1 MAIQYKKNAAHF
13 DGNIS
18 VEDAEE
24 LLGWIQKNPKSKADF
39 TRCTHLHAANL
50 QVLMAA
56 RMAVSAWPQDKTLK
70 SWLTAALA
78 TSI

>member
-24 LLGWIQKNPKSKADF
+24 LLGWIQKTPKAKPTLPAAPICMPPIC
-39 TRCTHLHAANL
+39 RC
-50 QVLMAA
+50 
-56 RMAVSAWPQDKTLK
+56 
-70 SWLTAALA
+70 
-78 TSI
+78 